1 MCGEARHF
9 GGMNWHE
16 LLQPSMVKPMLLSGG
31 AALLLFSLT
40 WWREREAQSALPLA
54 VLGFGWVICH
64 IMVFKLSYLVP
75 PREAADW
82 LVPGAE
88 ALLLTGLAM
97 WLLRGTRISLLVC
110 CSALLI
116 AAAAWLALR
125 QMPWLMDRGETAAQ
139 RLLWTGAGI
148 GGVLA
153 AFVAA
158 ERTALRVPPSAVL
171 CGLAVFALLAGLGL
185 WRMASPERIVARPLA
200 VAAMTGGAALAAL
213 LRRRTAVLTPGM
225 AGWISGGI
233 LILFFCG
240 CLSRASAVPVWPMAA
255 AAAGIPAAALLVAV
269 HRRLFV
275 SGAAPAWLAGVIF
288 TGTVIFWLCSAD
300 QKRLESLPSAPPSTG
315 ADDTGAYD

>member
-1 MCGEARHF
+1 MT
-9 GGMNWHE
+9 
-16 LLQPSMVKPMLLSGG
+16 KPMAISGG
-31 AALLLFSLT
+31 VALLLFFLT
-40 WWREREAQSALPLA
+40 WLREREPQSGLPLA
-54 VLGFGWVICH
+54 VLGFAWVVCH
-64 IMVFKLSYLVP
+64 LTVFKLSYLVP
-75 PREAADW
+75 PKEAVDW

-88 ALLLTGLAM
+88 ALLLTGLGAR
-97 WLLRGTRISLLVC
+97 LLRGRRIPVLVC

-116 AAAAWLALR
+116 VATAWLALR
-125 QMPWLMDRGETAAQ
+125 QMPWLLDRGETAAQ
-139 RLLWTGAGI
+139 RFLWTGAGI
-148 GGVLA
+148 AGVLA

-158 ERTALRVPPSAVL
+158 ESIALRVPPAAVL

-213 LRRRTAVLTPGM
+213 LRRRTAVLSPGM

-240 CLSRASAVPVWPMAA
+240 CLSRADAVPVWPMAA

-275 SGAAPAWLAGVIF
+275 SGAAPAWLAGAILS
-288 TGTVIFWLCSAD
+288 GTLILWLCSAD
-300 QKRLESLPSAPPSTG
+300 QQRLEEVLSIPPATG

>member
-1 MCGEARHF
+1 
-9 GGMNWHE
+9 
-16 LLQPSMVKPMLLSGG
+16 MLLSGG

-54 VLGFGWVICH
+54 VLGFAWVVCH

-75 PREAADW
+75 PKEAVDW
-82 LVPGAE
+82 LVPGAG
-88 ALLLTGLAM
+88 ALLLTGLAA
-97 WLLRGTRISLLVC
+97 WLLRGRRIPVLVC

-116 AAAAWLALR
+116 VAAAWLALR
-125 QMPWLMDRGETAAQ
+125 QMPWLLDRDETATQ
-139 RLLWTGAGI
+139 RFLWTGAGI
-148 GGVLA
+148 AGVLA

-158 ERTALRVPPSAVL
+158 ECIALRVPPAAVL
-171 CGLAVFALLAGLGL
+171 CGLALFALLAGLGL
-185 WRMASPERIVARPLA
+185 WRIASPDRIVARPLA

-213 LRRRTAVLTPGM
+213 LRRRTAVLAPGM

-255 AAAGIPAAALLVAV
+255 AAAGIPAAALLAAV

-275 SGAAPAWLAGVIF
+275 SGTAPAWLAGVILS
-288 TGTVIFWLCSAD
+288 GTAILWLCSAD
-300 QKRLESLPSAPPSTG
+300 QKQLEAVPSIPSSTG